1 VIEAHLL
8 LAIVLIPLTGA
19 LVVALFGRLAPRLR
33 RPVAAVVALT
43 PCVPA
48 LLVLRHYDPAGLTWQ
63 FAERARWLPAIG
75 ASYAVGVDGF
85 SILLILLT
93 TVVATLAIAVDFSRA
108 SPPALPS
115 TMLVLE
121 AGMLMLL
128 VSLDLLM
135 FLLAWTMLIGAA
147 AAVLKADSVTPAGLV
162 RFGVHAGG
170 ATIALAAGV
179 LGLSFYAQSHTG
191 TLTFDLQQ
199 LLLLSIPS
207 GVQYRLFAA
216 FFVAFAVLLPLVP
229 FGSWVPAVGAGAS
242 SGVMILVTGL
252 LVQAGAYG
260 LVRIALPLFPE
271 AARTSAR
278 VVTALAILTIAYEAI
293 AGLRQT
299 DWKRAVLHA
308 SAAWLALVV
317 LTMFRLTPTTL
328 SAAILLQVDRVLTI
342 GVAILVLAYGS
353 RRPQVATEAT
363 TGGRARRT
371 CAYLTA
377 AAVVLLA
384 AAVVSA
390 RLPARGPS
398 ARLIETSVGRV
409 IARVDPAYA
418 PLVRQP
424 SDCGAPAAS
433 VEPSSTAPGGWVT
446 VAPCDEPA
454 AAGPKPDRK

>member
-1 VIEAHLL
+1 VFEAHLL
-8 LAIVLIPLTGA
+8 SAIVLIPFTGA
-19 LVVALFGRLAPRLR
+19 LVVALFGRLAPPLW
-33 RPVAAVVALT
+33 RPVAAVFALT

-48 LLVLRHYDPAGLTWQ
+48 LLVWRDYDPAGLTWQ
-63 FAERARWLPAIG
+63 FAERARWLPAVG

-93 TVVATLAIAVDFSRA
+93 TVVAALAIAVDPRA
-108 SPPALPS
+108 SPPTLPS

-121 AGMLMLL
+121 AGLLMLL
-128 VSLDLLM
+128 VALDLLM

-170 ATIALAAGV
+170 ATMALAAGV
-179 LGLSFYAQSHTG
+179 LGLSFYAQAQTG

-199 LLLLSIPS
+199 LQLLSIPAD
-207 GVQYRLFAA
+207 VQYRLFAA

-229 FGSWVPAVGAGAS
+229 FGSWVPAVAAGAS
-242 SGVMILVTGL
+242 PGVVLLVTGL

-260 LVRIALPLFPE
+260 LVRIVLPLFPE

-278 VVTALAILTIAYEAI
+278 VVTALAILTIAHEAI

-299 DWKRAVLHA
+299 DWRRAVVHA

-342 GVAILVLAYGS
+342 GVAIVVLAYGS
-353 RRPQVATEAT
+353 RRQQVAPDAAA
-363 TGGRARRT
+363 GGRARRA
-371 CAYLTA
+371 CAYLAA

-424 SDCGAPAAS
+424 SDCGTPAAP
-433 VEPSSTAPGGWVT
+433 VEPSSSAPGGWVT
-446 VAPCDEPA
+446 AAPCDDPS
-454 AAGPKPDRK
+454 AAGPEPERK